1 METGSLGATSESYRG
16 VRSCFRMGV
25 GEGGGGG
32 GGGGLILWWPHLHV
46 LTQAGGVWGMLSK
59 DNFVICML

>member
-1 METGSLGATSESYRG
+1 MA
-16 VRSCFRMGV
+16 
-25 GEGGGGG
+25 GGG